1 MKKNIRYNFLFML
14 LMIEVI
20 CVQAFAQIPDMKS
33 NQPISFEEY
42 LNRVGKNNLSYLAGK
57 LNVSIADAEVIAQK
71 IFPDPELV
79 FEAGNE
85 TFSLGLSYTLESGNK
100 RGARI
105 KLARSQAELE
115 KLSLEQGF
123 QNLRAEAAELF
134 LEAILQRE
142 LLGVQKSSYEYMLQ
156 LSRSDSLRYA
166 AGEITENDAR
176 QSKLEAVT
184 LLNAVYT
191 QEAVYQSALV
201 MLNKCMGV
209 NTDTLHIPAGSWDK
223 LSRDFELGDLIKLGL
238 NNRMDLYIA
247 QKGTDITYREYKLTR
262 SERRPDI
269 GLSLIHI

>member
-142 LLGVQKSSYEYMLQ
+142 LLGVAKKL
-156 LSRSDSLRYA
+156 LRIYV
-166 AGEITENDAR
+166 
-176 QSKLEAVT
+176 AVKPFG
-184 LLNAVYT
+184 
-191 QEAVYQSALV
+191 QSAL
-201 MLNKCMGV
+201 CS
-209 NTDTLHIPAGSWDK
+209 PEK
-223 LSRDFELGDLIKLGL
+223 LR
-238 NNRMDLYIA
+238 RMM
-247 QKGTDITYREYKLTR
+247 
-262 SERRPDI
+262 PDSQNWKP
-269 GLSLIHI
+269 LLC